1 MSFTGQTL
9 IGLLPEI
16 IATVF
21 VILVLMVGVFLERSP
36 GVSAGLAALGAL
48 AVFGSA
54 FGLLAG
60 GFSGGEGVDLFKGGF
75 VVDNFALYFKMI
87 VAGSAFFAVL
97 AAARWS
103 GETGDAPEYM
113 TLILSV
119 VLGAIL
125 LVSIRDLFGIFLAIE
140 LATIPSYAMV
150 AFDRTRRESTEG
162 GMKYLLT
169 GVIAS
174 SVLLYG
180 MVLIYGVSSS
190 ANLSDIA
197 KTFTGQLTPVAIL
210 GLVMLLSGFAFK
222 LSAAPFHFWTPDA
235 YQGAPTS
242 AAAFLSVAPK
252 AATFAVLLRILLEG
266 MPGAEQ
272 TWTAVMAFLAIVTM
286 FVGNLFALR
295 QRNVRRMLAYSSVA
309 HSGYILAAF
318 AALQGQGVARA
329 VEAVLIYSAAYAVM
343 NTGAFLMIELV
354 GEDSKNFNGLFRT
367 RPGLALCMG
376 IFMAALVGIPP
387 FSGFFGKAWILLAGA
402 QSGSVLV
409 YVVLG
414 ALVINSV
421 LSVPYYFG
429 IIRNMFFEEP
439 ASAAPE
445 PPNTGAVKVSVYTL
459 AVATTLFA
467 FIVGPLSALTR
478 ASGLL

>member
-1 MSFTGQTL
+1 MAVSGQAFL
-9 IGLLPEI
+9 ALLPELV
-16 IATVF
+16 TTGF
-21 VILVLMVGVFLERSP
+21 LILVLMVGVFGERNV
-36 GVSAGLAALGAL
+36 GLTAGLAAFGSL

-54 FGLLAG
+54 AGLLLAG
-60 GFSGGEGVDLFKGGF
+60 FEGSYFGGGYAVDG
-75 VVDNFALYFKMI
+75 FALYFKLI

-103 GETGDAPEYM
+103 GNTGDAPEYL

-119 VLGAIL
+119 VLGSTL
-125 LVSIRDLFGIFLAIE
+125 LVSMRDLFGIFLALE

-150 AFDRTRRESTEG
+150 AFDRSRRESAEG
-162 GMKYLLT
+162 GMKYLIT

-180 MVLIYGVSSS
+180 IVLIYGVSGS
-190 ANLSDIA
+190 AELSEVA
-197 KTFTGQLTPVAIL
+197 NAFSGGLTPVALI
-210 GLVMLLSGFAFK
+210 GLALLISGFAFK

-252 AATFAVLLRILLEG
+252 AAFFAVLLRILLEG
-266 MPGAEQ
+266 MPEAAP

-295 QRNVRRMLAYSSVA
+295 QRNVRRLLAYSSVA
-309 HSGYILAAF
+309 HTGYLLAAF
-318 AALQGQGVARA
+318 AALQGGGAAFA
-329 VEAVLIYSAAYAVM
+329 VQAVLVYTAAYAVM
-343 NTGAFLMIELV
+343 NLGAFLVIDLV
-354 GEDSKNFNGLFRT
+354 GEDAKSYNGLIRT
-367 RPGLALCMG
+367 NPGVAASMA

-387 FSGFFGKAWILLAGA
+387 LSGFFGKLWVILAGV

-409 YVVLG
+409 YIVVG
-414 ALVINSV
+414 AVVVNTV

-429 IIRNMFFEEP
+429 MIRNMLLEEP
-439 ASAAPE
+439 TTETGRSKGA
-445 PPNTGAVKVSVYTL
+445 GAVRFAVYTL
-459 AVATTLFA
+459 AILTALFGLL
-467 FIVGPLSALTR
+467 IIPLSTLTR
-478 ASGLL
+478 APGLL